1 MRLLLLL
8 LLVVA
13 VACACVPR
21 NSSDAAQP
29 SLGREAGARS
39 ALAPPANTAP
49 TAAANQPSEPELTS
63 KPRLRAD
70 VVVTGGVHGN
80 EPSGNDVLPQLAE
93 AGFVTF
99 GPCNPWGIR
108 NNQRHLEDG
117 LDLNRLFSDAK
128 CPEVAAVHT
137 FLADHKPGLLL
148 DLHEDP
154 DGTNPYLIQSGPEDD
169 LGRRILD
176 RLKGEYE
183 FEAEPRWAMLR
194 GKDGLLQPTRQVLG
208 LQRLSGVYSLA
219 YYAWLTYGCTA
230 ITVECP
236 GSWPAEKRRAWQV
249 RVCTL
254 AREIFS
260 ELHPPE

>member
-1 MRLLLLL
+1 MRMAFCTVFLA
-8 LLVVA
+8 LLVCACTARQSSNNTVA
-13 VACACVPR
+13 VTRPR
-21 NSSDAAQP
+21 P
-29 SLGREAGARS
+29 PAGAVS
-39 ALAPPANTAP
+39 
-49 TAAANQPSEPELTS
+49 ANQEPAPAVAAVQ
-63 KPRLRAD
+63 PRLRTD

-80 EPSGNDVLPQLAE
+80 EPSGNEVLPGLAA

-108 NNQRHLEDG
+108 NNQRHLQDG
-117 LDLNRLFSDAK
+117 RDLNRLFADAT
-128 CPEVAAVHT
+128 CPEVAAVRQ
-137 FLADHKPGLLL
+137 FLAANKPGLLL

-154 DGTNPYLIQSGPEDD
+154 DGTHPYLIQNGPEDD

-176 RLKGEYE
+176 RLKTDYE
-183 FEAEPRWAMLR
+183 FEAEPRWAMVR
-194 GKDGLLQPTRQVLG
+194 GKDGLLQPTRQMLALQKLG
-208 LQRLSGVYSLA
+208 GIYSLA